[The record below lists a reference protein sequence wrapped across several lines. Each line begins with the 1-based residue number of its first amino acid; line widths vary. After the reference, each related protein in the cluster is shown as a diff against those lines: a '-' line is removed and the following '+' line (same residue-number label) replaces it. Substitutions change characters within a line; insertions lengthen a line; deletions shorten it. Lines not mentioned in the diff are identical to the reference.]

1 MKRIYVQPSTE
12 VFVLTSSKIICTSV
26 VAGIEDTGDFWTDLY
41 DDETTDY
48 LSRESD
54 WGEEDF

>member
-26 VAGIEDTGDFWTDLY
+26 VAGIEDMGDFWTDLY
-41 DDETTDY
+41 DNETTDY

>member
-26 VAGIEDTGDFWTDLY
+26 VTGIEGTGDFWTDLY

-54 WGEEDF
+54 WGDEDF